1 MHGLTR
7 TVRDPLATDN
17 ERVKLLANSMN
28 AIGLGLIGF
37 ALLRPLADDIT
48 SASLSTL
55 WWGLGGLAFHGV
67 AHHFLRMIRK
77 EPRE

>member
-1 MHGLTR
+1 
-7 TVRDPLATDN
+7 
-17 ERVKLLANSMN
+17 MN

-37 ALLRPLADDIT
+37 AILRPLADDIT
-48 SASLSTL
+48 SARLSPL

-67 AHHFLRMIRK
+67 AHHILRMIRK

>member
-1 MHGLTR
+1 MTR

-37 ALLRPLADDIT
+37 AILRPLADDIT
-48 SASLSTL
+48 SARLSTL
-55 WWGLGGLAFHGV
+55 WRGLV
-67 AHHFLRMIRK
+67 ASPFMAWRTTFCA
-77 EPRE
+77 